1 MQRPSWRVQ
10 RSCISTVN
18 LSMPLMERPSK
29 PKIRLLEPLSP
40 KFHLLRK
47 KTLSEPQ
54 SLLAMLYS
62 ELAVV
67 VAPQTFP
74 TPILIERAG
83 PSTRKKFFEFFTVPI
98 RNANTR
104 AAYYR
109 AIQQFLAWAERAGY
123 QDLEDIEPITVAAY
137 IEILQRRAA
146 PPTVKQH
153 MAAIR
158 MLFSWLTEKG
168 VLAMNPAREVK
179 TERFSR
185 AEGKTP
191 AFVEGEVQKLLAV
204 IETSTLTG
212 LRDRALLGVLAY
224 TFARIG
230 AVVNLKVED
239 YYPSGKRF
247 LLRFREKGGKEKELP
262 VHHKLE
268 ELLDEYLKASGL
280 EKEPESP
287 LFPASIGKTGKLS
300 RRPLVRTDAADMLKQ
315 RLKQAGLP
323 AHYSPH
329 SFRATGITNFLE
341 NDGTLEAAQRIAGHA
356 DSRTTKLYDRRGQ
369 KVLLEDMERNA
380 ELGISFQMSSTVQC
394 GVSRMNVLWERI

>member
-1 MQRPSWRVQ
+1 MSD
-10 RSCISTVN
+10 
-18 LSMPLMERPSK
+18 
-29 PKIRLLEPLSP
+29 
-40 KFHLLRK
+40 
-47 KTLSEPQ
+47 
-54 SLLAMLYS
+54 S

-67 VAPQTFP
+67 SVDSFA
-74 TPILIERAG
+74 TPILITRAG

-109 AIQQFLAWAERAGY
+109 AIQQFLFWSERAGY
-123 QDLEDIEPITVAAY
+123 QHLEDIEPITVAAY
-137 IEILQRRAA
+137 IETLQRQAA

-185 AEGKTP
+185 TEGKTP
-191 AFVEGEVQKLLAV
+191 AFVDGEVQKLLDAV
-204 IETSTLTG
+204 DASTHTG

-247 LLRFREKGGKEKELP
+247 LLRFKEKGGKEKELP

-268 ELLDEYLKASGL
+268 ELLDQYLKATGL

-300 RRPLVRTDAADMLKQ
+300 RRPLVRTDAADMLKR

-356 DSRTTKLYDRRGQ
+356 DSRTTKLYDRCGQ
-369 KVLLEDMERNA
+369 KVLLEDMER
-380 ELGISFQMSSTVQC
+380 I
-394 GVSRMNVLWERI
+394 RY